1 MEDNN
6 LNKRMQAIEDKLALK
21 EVVDTFSILADAKDL
36 HAQIFLFTENAV
48 VESYFNGKLALTFNG
63 RKEIEDGF
71 TAFIKNYE
79 TVYHI
84 NGQQTVKINGDKAT
98 AISYC
103 SVTLIGEEN
112 GKKMKT
118 GLGVSYN
125 DEFERIDNAW
135 LISKRKSS
143 FNWQDKKEFGQQ
155 VI

>member
-48 VESYFNGKLALTFNG
+48 VESYFNGKLGLTYNG

-71 TAFIKNYE
+71 TVFIKNYE

-84 NGQQTVKINGDKAT
+84 NGPQTVKINGDKAT

-103 SVTLIGEEN
+103 SLTLIGEED
-112 GKKMKT
+112 GKEMKT

-125 DEFERIDNAW
+125 D
-135 LISKRKSS
+135 
-143 FNWQDKKEFGQQ
+143 
-155 VI
+155 